1 MISARPLTSL
11 YVPFGTR
18 RIQYK
23 KTEYFPSYQ
32 SCSIVKHQEKGI
44 LVMDK
49 KKLDLSSIVEEASK
63 NAVSFWDK
71 AKETI
76 VKVADQNN
84 DGSLDMK
91 DFSVIADTISNT
103 AKNTATIVRENAEE
117 RNREI
122 ERKRLQPIFA
132 EDLDSAD
139 FFLSKLIRITEIDK
153 RRAES
158 EVCVGSIGYIS
169 EQKDL
174 RIINIFRDKASLFGL
189 SFYPDLE
196 SELYYVDPSD
206 RDKYIALDEY
216 FGFLKV
222 ARINELQRIAQDLGA
237 KHFRVTYKEQKT
249 SFSSNS
255 VKVKGNSKLAGTN
268 STADAECDLASTAV
282 SSVEVAAEMECPGH
296 SPLMPKLYYMQREQS
311 IQNLIAMRMDEA
323 SPLTH
328 QKFTLKLSN
337 SSGIKEKDAIRIDAA
352 LKAMKISGN
361 TTVIN
366 EVRNESRRFF
376 EYEISF

>member
-1 MISARPLTSL
+1 
-11 YVPFGTR
+11 
-18 RIQYK
+18 
-23 KTEYFPSYQ
+23 
-32 SCSIVKHQEKGI
+32 
-44 LVMDK
+44 MDK
-49 KKLDLSSIVEEASK
+49 KKPGLASIVEEASK
-63 NAVSFWDK
+63 NAASLWDK

-158 EVCVGSIGYIS
+158 EVCAGSIGYIS

-174 RIINIFRDKASLFGL
+174 RIINIFRDKASLFSL

-222 ARINELQRIAQDLGA
+222 ARINELQKIAQDLGA

-255 VKVKGNSKLAGTN
+255 VKVKGNSKLAGVN
-268 STADAECDLASTAV
+268 STADAERDLASTAV

-323 SPLTH
+323 SPLKH

-366 EVRNESRRFF
+366 EVRNEQRRFF